1 VLTWWKR
8 KQTYAVAYRE
18 GDLQGY
24 FPILVTHEG
33 TLPGFRLRLV
43 DSTGAKYQKVYAL
56 FDTITRAVGTV
67 AGWESDAMPERP
79 EPKHAVNRGSRHT
92 KARR

>member
-1 VLTWWKR
+1 MQLL
-8 KQTYAVAYRE
+8 RE

-43 DSTGAKYQKVYAL
+43 DSAGAKSQKVYAL
-56 FDTITRAVGTV
+56 FDTITRVLGTV

-79 EPKHAVNRGSRHT
+79 EPKHAVMRG
-92 KARR
+92 ARRAKPRR